1 MRSREVTIK
10 GITYTVRATT
20 EQGVEDAIRALKRT
34 LKPKKQDEDDAIQ
47 EK

>member
-20 EQGVEDAIRALKRT
+20 EQGVEDAIRALKRS
-34 LKPKKQDEDDAIQ
+34 LKPRKDEDDAIQ